1 MEEFEGIMED
11 IMKEIMEAQRKSEE
25 IMEEPNHKRFRK
37 GWRFECSGDVG
48 GRSGWQ
54 RNFLPRHGV
63 IAPFGWRKVL
73 APLDVRIRII
83 QLKIGCSVP
92 VSSG

>member
-1 MEEFEGIMED
+1 
-11 IMKEIMEAQRKSEE
+11 MEAQRKSEE

-48 GRSGWQ
+48 GLGEW
-54 RNFLPRHGV
+54 
-63 IAPFGWRKVL
+63 L
-73 APLDVRIRII
+73 AEKLFTSAWGGSPIRMEESEIRIRII